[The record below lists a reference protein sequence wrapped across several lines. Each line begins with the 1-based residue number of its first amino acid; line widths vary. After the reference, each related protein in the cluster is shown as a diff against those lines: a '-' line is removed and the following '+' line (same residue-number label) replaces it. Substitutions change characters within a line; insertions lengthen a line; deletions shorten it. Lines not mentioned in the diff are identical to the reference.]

1 MAPSTVA
8 FGIITWLAKLWPHRP
23 GVRVWTAGGRF
34 LVETAERDGIAYGRL
49 VTPSGRTAGPEVPII
64 RIVARMP
71 FTSFRPYCGDATLLM
86 RAVHAAAVAER
97 WRRRWRKRAA
107 QWERQADN
115 EHDR

>member
-1 MAPSTVA
+1 MVPSTLA
-8 FGIITWLAKLWPHRP
+8 FGVITLVARLWPRRSR
-23 GVRVWTAGGRF
+23 VRVWTAGGRF

-71 FTSFRPYCGDATLLM
+71 YTRFRPYRGDATLLL

-97 WRRRWRKRAA
+97 WRRRWRGLVG
-107 QWERQADN
+107 
-115 EHDR
+115 